1 MSYRRPRKWAKYPRV
16 FQHPRGCRWAPA
28 VVDWARVK
36 GGLAC
41 REAPRTLFPTT
52 QSGAISFSGEDEGT
66 ARIGEGPARAG
77 GGREGGNGEGSGT
90 AVGGKER
97 AREEAIF

>member
-1 MSYRRPRKWAKYPRV
+1 M
-16 FQHPRGCRWAPA
+16 
-28 VVDWARVK
+28 K
-36 GGLAC
+36 GGSAC

-52 QSGAISFSGEDEGT
+52 QSGAISFSGEGRRYGEDGRRT
-66 ARIGEGPARAG
+66 AAGERGGEG
-77 GGREGGNGEGSGT
+77 EGGNGEGSGT